1 MEREILK
8 QLLTWKTASN
18 RKPLLLYGA
27 RQVGKTHTLNTF
39 AKQAYRAHIYLNFE
53 NNPILKQYFEG
64 SLEPKELIYKL
75 SIHFNQSIEPEHTLI
90 IFDEVQECPHALNS
104 LKYFHERANE
114 YHVCACGSLLGVKIG
129 HKEGFPVGQVNFY
142 HLYPLSFME
151 FLDAIGERRLKDHL
165 ISISKIEPL
174 PEPFH
179 NKLNELLRIYYFTGG
194 MPEAVRTYIQTK
206 DFNAVRD
213 VHRDILKSYELDF
226 AKHATKTLS
235 MKISEVWH
243 AIPNQLAK
251 ENKKFVY
258 SLVRSSARAREY
270 EEAIQWLHAAGLI
283 HKIYNV
289 STPKMPLN
297 AYANW
302 NNFKVYLLD
311 VGLLNTLA
319 ELPVQALLTGNQ
331 LFQEFKGSLTENF
344 VFQTLALNFDKQYY
358 WTSQGTAEVD
368 GVIQL
373 ENAIFPLEIKANI
386 STKSRS
392 LQSFVTKYQ
401 PTLSIRTSMLN
412 LRLDGKTLNIP
423 LYLLAYLDQLAKS
436 TRGTA

>member
-1 MEREILK
+1 MDREILQ
-8 QLLTWKTASN
+8 QLVTWKTADN

-39 AKQAYRAHIYLNFE
+39 AKQAYRAHVYLNFE

-64 SLEPKELIYKL
+64 SLDPKDLIYKL
-75 SIHFNQSIEPEHTLI
+75 SIHFNQTITPEHTLI
-90 IFDEVQECPHALNS
+90 IFDEVQECPPALNS
-104 LKYFHERANE
+104 LKYFHEFANE

-129 HKEGFPVGQVNFY
+129 HKEGFPVGQVNFF

-151 FLDAIGERRLKDHL
+151 FLDAIDECRLKNYL
-165 ISISKIEPL
+165 TSIKNIEPL

-194 MPEAVRTYIQTK
+194 MPEAVLTYIQTR
-206 DFNAVRD
+206 DFNAVRNI
-213 VHRDILKSYELDF
+213 HHDILKSYDLDF

-235 MKISEVWH
+235 MKISEVWQ

-251 ENKKFVY
+251 ENKKFIY

-270 EEAIQWLHAAGLI
+270 EEAIQWLNAAGLI
-283 HKIYNV
+283 HKIYHI
-289 STPKMPLN
+289 SAPKMPLH

-319 ELPVQALLTGNQ
+319 GLPIQTLLTGNQ

-344 VFQTLALNFDKQYY
+344 VFQTLAFDFDKQYY

-368 GVIQL
+368 GMIQL
-373 ENAIFPLEIKANI
+373 ENAILPLEIKANT
-386 STKSRS
+386 STKSKS

-401 PTLSIRTSMLN
+401 PTLSLRTSMLN
-412 LRLDGKTLNIP
+412 LKLDGKILNLP
-423 LYLLAYLDQLAKS
+423 LYLLPHLRQLTKS
-436 TRGTA
+436 AQETV